1 MLENARSEA
10 SRRRKCSKMLAPKPP
25 DVEKR
30 SKMLAPKPLDVEKCS
45 KMPAPKPLGVEKCFH
60 GAERIIEKEIEKE
73 FEKEF
78 RSPALE
84 DASLKEASLNDA
96 SLRAFNARVHTSIY
110 LHIYV
115 RRGISAGFL
124 DRVRIAGPLAAS
136 KFAFSTSLAISAAP
150 GAVMQR
156 CVARLARCM
165 PVAWA
170 PGRLPERFWPRCW
183 PRKAPCWD
191 AISHFAAV
199 SIFLRFSLCFSIV
212 FLLAISFLVAGAP
225 SAHKQSVR

>member
-1 MLENARSEA
+1 MAWRVWDFGAGDPPRGSKNLENPRSEA
-10 SRRRKCSKMLAPKPP
+10 SWRRKCSKMLAPKPP

-96 SLRAFNARVHTSIY
+96 SLRAFNARVHTSIT
-110 LHIYV
+110 
-115 RRGISAGFL
+115 FL
-124 DRVRIAGPLAAS
+124 FFQVEFGGRP
-136 KFAFSTSLAISAAP
+136 P
-150 GAVMQR
+150 GKKWCCFIDFV
-156 CVARLARCM
+156 L
-165 PVAWA
+165 
-170 PGRLPERFWPRCW
+170 LLFIFCW
-183 PRKAPCWD
+183 FFTTFPHLEIKTA
-191 AISHFAAV
+191 
-199 SIFLRFSLCFSIV
+199 
-212 FLLAISFLVAGAP
+212 
-225 SAHKQSVR
+225 K

>member
-1 MLENARSEA
+1 MGKFRSERLAPWGLCGRGRSCSPRETSKILAPEPPDVENARKSSLRSLQTSKMLENAR
-10 SRRRKCSKMLAPKPP
+10 P

-96 SLRAFNARVHTSIY
+96 SLRAFNARVHTSPEWG
-110 LHIYV
+110 
-115 RRGISAGFL
+115 R
-124 DRVRIAGPLAAS
+124 AS
-136 KFAFSTSLAISAAP
+136 
-150 GAVMQR
+150 
-156 CVARLARCM
+156 C
-165 PVAWA
+165 
-170 PGRLPERFWPRCW
+170 
-183 PRKAPCWD
+183 
-191 AISHFAAV
+191 
-199 SIFLRFSLCFSIV
+199 
-212 FLLAISFLVAGAP
+212 
-225 SAHKQSVR
+225 

>member
-1 MLENARSEA
+1 
-10 SRRRKCSKMLAPKPP
+10 MLAPKPP

-96 SLRAFNARVHTSIY
+96 SLRAFNARVHTSFLCIA
-110 LHIYV
+110 V
-115 RRGISAGFL
+115 GGSRGW
-124 DRVRIAGPLAAS
+124 VKTEP
-136 KFAFSTSLAISAAP
+136 
-150 GAVMQR
+150 
-156 CVARLARCM
+156 
-165 PVAWA
+165 
-170 PGRLPERFWPRCW
+170 
-183 PRKAPCWD
+183 
-191 AISHFAAV
+191 
-199 SIFLRFSLCFSIV
+199 
-212 FLLAISFLVAGAP
+212 
-225 SAHKQSVR
+225 SVRFQTPPPLL